1 MHIHLPKP
9 LHGWR
14 EFLGEVGI
22 IVVGVLIALGA
33 EQIVES
39 IHWDHEVA
47 AERASLLQEAKDS
60 LDGVAVR
67 RKQQPCVDRRL
78 AEIKMALERH
88 KRGEAVGVSG
98 RIGYPLVQW
107 ATRGSWQIALSG
119 QALSHMKHDDKIAFS
134 DLFGAFDFWDRLREQ
149 ERQTWYRL
157 SMLNTPDL
165 LSEQEWG
172 NLAAAYNE
180 AVMRNEHVRLLAPF
194 VLAKKLP
201 GIKDYRVNSGYVL
214 GFTRVAEE
222 ICQPVLAPAPAGLS
236 HPAGR
241 SGA

>member
-1 MHIHLPKP
+1 MHFHLPKP

-14 EFLGEVGI
+14 EFAGEVGI

-39 IHWDHEVA
+39 IHWDHEVE

-67 RKQQPCVDRRL
+67 QRQQPCVDRRL
-78 AEIKMALERH
+78 AEIRMALERH
-88 KRGEAVGVSG
+88 RRGEAVRLSG
-98 RIGYPLVQW
+98 RIGYPVVQW
-107 ATRGSWQIALSG
+107 ATRGSWPIALSG

-134 DLFGAFDFWDRLREQ
+134 DLFGAFDFWDGLREQ

-165 LSEQEWG
+165 LSEQDWG
-172 NLAAAYNE
+172 TLAAAYNE

-194 VLAKKLP
+194 VLAKRLP
-201 GIKDYRVNSGYVL
+201 GIKNYRANSGYVL
-214 GFTRVAEE
+214 GFTRLAEE
-222 ICQPVLAPAPAGLS
+222 ICQPVLAPAAAGLRQPAG
-236 HPAGR
+236 
-241 SGA
+241 